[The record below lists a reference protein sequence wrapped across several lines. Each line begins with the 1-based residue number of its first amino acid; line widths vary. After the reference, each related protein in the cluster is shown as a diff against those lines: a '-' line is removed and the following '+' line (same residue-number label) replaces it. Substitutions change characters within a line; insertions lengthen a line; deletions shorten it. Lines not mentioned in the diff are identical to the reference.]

1 MNLSSRLR
9 KSRRNVL
16 MIDIRTSARI
26 ARERECV
33 NMARAGTPAR
43 YAIQTNH
50 PKNDVSMATSHQHV
64 SCVMDLE
71 YVSTIR
77 SDQSAKYADLIS
89 GKDVHM
95 ENKAI
100 CARSAMGGEFV
111 NMIRSD
117 LRAKFAN
124 VER

>member
-1 MNLSSRLR
+1 MNLSSRLQR
-9 KSRRNVL
+9 PSRNVL
-16 MIDIRTSARI
+16 ITDIHTSALI
-26 ARERECV
+26 AREREYV
-33 NMARAGTPAR
+33 NMARAGTIAR
-43 YAIQTNH
+43 FAIQIDH
-50 PKNDVSMATSHQHV
+50 RKNDVSMATSHQHV
-64 SCVMDLE
+64 SRVMDLE

-100 CARSAMGGEFV
+100 CARSVMGGEFV